1 MKKNLKNNKG
11 ITLVALI
18 VTIVVLLIL
27 AGITIA
33 AVLADGGIF
42 KTAQNSQK
50 VQDTAKLEEKVKLML
65 TDAQIENK
73 VNNKTLNE
81 YFTEK
86 GLNPKQDATTG
97 TISIITE
104 EHKVTINE
112 ENLEI
117 VKIEESL
124 IIEPNTNWYENPG
137 ENGVYTISTAEELAG
152 LASLVNDGTD
162 TFNGKT
168 IVLGNNIDLQN
179 KDWTPIGNSTN
190 KFQGDFDGQNHTIS
204 NLKVIQEG
212 KGNIGLFGFTAA
224 KNWNSYTPEIKNL
237 TVHNAIVKGRVNVGA
252 IAGTPYTTE
261 YTNIALTGLVQV
273 DGMAYVGGMFG
284 KNVYEDL
291 TDLTVNVQPGSYV
304 NANSVENG
312 IAYRTYAGGVIG
324 FMGENYPEGDYAFAV
339 TNVTSNINVI
349 GTTID
354 VGGITGIAHYGNSFI
369 NCSSSGNVTITN
381 ALDEDDAA
389 EIGGIAGVWH
399 RGGDNVIFTN
409 CSYTGTLT
417 ATLEDGSSFTDF
429 YNNGLVGRHFSN
441 SGTGRLI
448 IDGVDVTPET

>member
-33 AVLADGGIF
+33 AVLSDGGIF

-65 TDAQIENK
+65 TDAQMEKIETD
-73 VNNKTLNE
+73 KTLNE

-86 GLNPKQDATTG
+86 GLEPEQNTSAG
-97 TISIITE
+97 TITIKRDGHKITIDE
-104 EHKVTINE
+104 ET
-112 ENLEI
+112 LEI
-117 VKIEESL
+117 VGMEEY
-124 IIEPNTNWYENPG
+124 IAPNTEWHKNPDA
-137 ENGVYTISTAEELAG
+137 NGVYTITTAEELAG

-168 IVLGNNIDLQN
+168 IVLANDIDLKN
-179 KDWTPIGNSTN
+179 LDWTPIGNSTN
-190 KFQGDFDGQNHTIS
+190 KFEGDFDGQNHTIS

-212 KGNIGLFGFTAA
+212 KSYVGLFGLTR
-224 KNWNSYTPEIKNL
+224 YGEIKNL
-237 TVHNAIVKGRVNVGA
+237 KVHNAIVKGRLGVGA
-252 IAGTPYTTE
+252 ISGQPYTSK
-261 YTNIALTGLVQV
+261 YTNITLTGLVQV
-273 DGMAYVGGMFG
+273 DGMSYVGGMLG
-284 KNVYEDL
+284 RNAYADL

-304 NANSVENG
+304 NVNSVENG

-324 FMGENYPEGDYAFAV
+324 YVGENYPEEDHAFAI
-339 TNVTSNINVI
+339 TNGTSNINVI
-349 GTTID
+349 GSTCD
-354 VGGITGIAHYGNSFI
+354 VGGIAGNALYGNTFI
-369 NCSSSGNVTITN
+369 NCTSSGNVTITH
-381 ALDEDDAA
+381 ALDEDNAA
-389 EIGGIAGVWH
+389 EIGGIAGYWH

>member
-204 NLKVIQEG
+204 NLKVMQEG
-212 KGNIGLFGFTAA
+212 NSYVGLFGLTM
-224 KNWNSYTPEIKNL
+224 NGEIKNL
-237 TVHNAIVKGRVNVGA
+237 TVHNAIVKGRYNVGA
-252 IAGTPYTTE
+252 IAGQPYTSK
-261 YTNIALTGLVQV
+261 YTNITLTGLVQV
-273 DGMAYVGGMFG
+273 DGMVYVGGMFG
-284 KNVYEDL
+284 KWVYAPL
-291 TDLTVNVQPGSYV
+291 TNLTVNVQPGSYV

-312 IAYRTYAGGVIG
+312 IPYRTYAGGVIG
-324 FMGENYPEGDYAFAV
+324 FMGEGSMVVSD
-339 TNVTSNINVI
+339 VTSNINVI

-354 VGGITGIAHYGNSFI
+354 VGGITGIAHFGNSFI

-381 ALDEDDAA
+381 APDESDAA
-389 EIGGIAGVWH
+389 EIGGIAGVWQNNT
-399 RGGDNVIFTN
+399 GYTVTFTN

-417 ATLEDGSSFTDF
+417 ATLEDGSSFTNF
-429 YNNGLVGRHFSN
+429 HNNGLVGKPFST
-441 SGTGRLI
+441 SGTGKLI
-448 IDGVDVTPET
+448 IDGVEIDYSSEET

>member
-65 TDAQIENK
+65 TDAQMEKIETD
-73 VNNKTLNE
+73 KTLNE

-86 GLNPKQDATTG
+86 GLEPVQNTSAG
-97 TISIITE
+97 TITIKRDGHKITIDE
-104 EHKVTINE
+104 ET
-112 ENLEI
+112 LEI
-117 VKIEESL
+117 VGMEEY
-124 IIEPNTNWYENPG
+124 IAPNTEWHKNPDA
-137 ENGVYTISTAEELAG
+137 NGVYTITTAEELAG

-168 IVLGNNIDLQN
+168 IVLANDIDLKN
-179 KDWTPIGNSTN
+179 LDWTPIGNSTN
-190 KFQGDFDGQNHTIS
+190 QFEGDFDGQNHTIS

-212 KGNIGLFGFTAA
+212 KSYVGLFGLTR
-224 KNWNSYTPEIKNL
+224 YGEIKNL
-237 TVHNAIVKGRVNVGA
+237 KVHNAIVKGRLGVGA
-252 IAGTPYTTE
+252 ISGQPYTSK
-261 YTNIALTGLVQV
+261 YTNITLTGLVQV
-273 DGMAYVGGMFG
+273 DGMS
-284 KNVYEDL
+284 DL

-304 NANSVENG
+304 NVNSVENG

-429 YNNGLVGRHFSN
+429 HNNGLVGKPHVTP
-441 SGTGRLI
+441 GTGRLI